1 MIKKIFLP
9 KNWRCF
15 VQNTVT
21 FVQNLNENIIV
32 FKTNTIFFQ
41 KLPKIVI
48 ITLTPGSNQTVAAF
62 YIQLQPRHCGKQGFF
77 QSRKNYFILKNALG
91 YLSRCGVL

>member
-1 MIKKIFLP
+1 MIFMMKIFLP

-62 YIQLQPRHCGKQGFF
+62 YIQLGIVVSKGFF
-77 QSRKNYFILKNALG
+77 KVGKTISF
-91 YLSRCGVL
+91 